1 MNSNKIIELKNKI
14 LKCIQNNKQSCPNL
28 LVAKDIKEIKGKG
41 GKEGKGNKEGN
52 KEGKEGKEG
61 KIIGKKKKN

>member
-41 GKEGKGNKEGN
+41 GKEGKGNKEV
-52 KEGKEGKEG
+52 KEG